1 MVAHPDPDPET
12 LQSQIRGLTQLV
24 KVMTNKLE
32 TAESLID
39 AQEHMINVLSKQNE
53 LLTLQVNMLKE
64 AS

>member
-1 MVAHPDPDPET
+1 MVAHPDPET

-53 LLTLQVNMLKE
+53 LLTLQVNLLKE

>member
-1 MVAHPDPDPET
+1 MVAHPDPET
-12 LQSQIRGLTQLV
+12 LESQIRGLTQLAR
-24 KVMTNKLE
+24 VMTRKLE

-53 LLTLQVNMLKE
+53 LLTLQVNLLKE